1 MDDNDKIKFGEI
13 MIGLA
18 ENFSSTI
25 GDTGLKMRYEALK
38 GFTIEQLKE
47 AAMIILRTRKYTS
60 MPTVAEFF
68 EALEGDANDIAEIQA
83 SLVTSAI
90 SRYGS
95 YNPPVF
101 DDPITQ
107 DIMSKK
113 INWRDLC
120 ASTSKEVNFKMK
132 EFRQLYKSYNK
143 AASGNMIN
151 APAEI
156 KNLIDGMT
164 KRIE

>member
-1 MDDNDKIKFGEI
+1 MDDSDKRKFLEI
-13 MIGLA
+13 MNGLA
-18 ENFSSTI
+18 DIFSANLTEI
-25 GDTGLKMRYEALK
+25 GVKMRFDALK
-38 GFTIEQLKE
+38 DYSIEQITE
-47 AAMIILRTRKYTS
+47 AATIVVRTRKFSS
-60 MPTVAEFF
+60 MPVPADFI
-68 EALEGDANDIAEIQA
+68 AAIEGDKEDLAEIQA
-83 SLVTSAI
+83 SLVTGAI

-95 YNPPVF
+95 YNKPVF

-107 DIMSKK
+107 EIMTNS
-113 INWRDLC
+113 INWGDLC

-143 AASGNMIN
+143 AASGNIIN

-156 KNLIDGMT
+156 KNLVDGMT